1 MVRCHWNPD
10 SEQTIN
16 TVQEQNRATWKI
28 ISIASLSDMTGR
40 GGIMAQVR
48 LPTTY
53 LIKKLCNDT
62 CKCIEQNNRLRL
74 FILQCE

>member
-16 TVQEQNRATWKI
+16 AVQEQNRATWKI
-28 ISIASLSDMTGR
+28 ISIASLGDMS

-48 LPTTY
+48 LLTTY
-53 LIKKLCNDT
+53 LIKKLCNYLCDR
-62 CKCIEQNNRLRL
+62 IEQE
-74 FILQCE
+74 QPA